1 MNEIEET
8 SSQEVKAGKE
18 IIIDYLTGSHEFLCN
33 DNEVELQAV
42 EDTVEFFR
50 QLLNVPKERVV
61 PMEFG
66 KGNYRYGY
74 QIGDGVTYKLCG
86 PLNEKGI
93 HTNCLEMKGEGCRE
107 FERNNGV
114 DAWEKFLFTL
124 GCSSI
129 NFRCSRLDLTIDHY
143 EHKGV
148 TFDWVKSKLDRGMY
162 TSGFKKP
169 YTIHG
174 DHIDGFS
181 ITFGKRK
188 ADNKLSKQLCIYE
201 KDKEQRAKGKECN
214 QENWTRFEMRFMHE
228 KAQRVFDDLLYA
240 YTGKL
245 RYPEEKKIPEGI
257 EGFKTFV
264 ASLLYSLLDI
274 KEDNDYD
281 SSNKNK
287 AKTDPLW
294 LEFIGNV
301 EKAKIGT
308 PLPKEPSWNKFN
320 KYVGQTIGI
329 YDICNFIKSGTNL
342 NQYFKLCAQRLSEQI
357 NLISD
362 NKIKINKINSY
373 LSDSN
378 NEAISKELLLEQKE
392 KIDEFLFNEEVPW

>member
-1 MNEIEET
+1 MNVEET
-8 SSQEVKAGKE
+8 SSQEVKTGKE

-129 NFRCSRLDLTIDHY
+129 KFRCSRLDLTIDHY

-162 TSGFKKP
+162 TSGFKKL

-174 DHIDGFS
+174 DPIDGFS

-201 KDKEQRAKGKECN
+201 KDKEQRANGKQMKDVWE
-214 QENWTRFEMRFMHE
+214 FEDAE
-228 KAQRVFDDLLYA
+228 
-240 YTGKL
+240 
-245 RYPEEKKIPEGI
+245 PEFYISSVTPKSEKKEGKHPTQKPLGLLERIIKASTNEGDLILDPFNGSGTTGIAAKKLNRKYIGI
-257 EGFKTFV
+257 EQEEEYLALTKKR
-264 ASLLYSLLDI
+264 Y
-274 KEDNDYD
+274 DNE
-281 SSNKNK
+281 SNK
-287 AKTDPLW
+287 
-294 LEFIGNV
+294 
-301 EKAKIGT
+301 
-308 PLPKEPSWNKFN
+308 
-320 KYVGQTIGI
+320 
-329 YDICNFIKSGTNL
+329 
-342 NQYFKLCAQRLSEQI
+342 LC
-357 NLISD
+357 
-362 NKIKINKINSY
+362 
-373 LSDSN
+373 
-378 NEAISKELLLEQKE
+378 
-392 KIDEFLFNEEVPW
+392 